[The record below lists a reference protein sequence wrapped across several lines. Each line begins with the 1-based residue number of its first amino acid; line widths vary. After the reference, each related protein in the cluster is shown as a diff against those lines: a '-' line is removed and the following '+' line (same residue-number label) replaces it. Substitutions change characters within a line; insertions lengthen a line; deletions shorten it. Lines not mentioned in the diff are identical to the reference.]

1 MKIISLNTNTWNHT
15 LTKRP
20 LNVRLSNILNSI
32 DEENPDIV
40 CLQEMKYGRN
50 GKYIEQ
56 IKNELP
62 GYQIILPIDFDVDEH
77 SYSIIS
83 IMLVKEKIDID
94 VKSVSDIELTN
105 RYNLVEIGD
114 GLRILNIHI
123 PQTSEFS
130 GAAKWYVQ
138 ERLRL
143 AAQFWETV
151 EKVSTTYQGKMI
163 VVGDMNQN
171 AHGAQ
176 LTSLQADGFT
186 RLGYYDSEFIDHI
199 LLSPSADIYFKHKKL
214 RVDDTISTVDMY
226 TDHPMLIANIA

>member
-50 GKYIEQ
+50 GKYVEQ

>member
-50 GKYIEQ
+50 GKYVEQ

-138 ERLRL
+138 DRLRL

>member
-1 MKIISLNTNTWNHT
+1 M
-15 LTKRP
+15 TKRP

-50 GKYIEQ
+50 GKYVEQ

-138 ERLRL
+138 DRLRL

>member
-50 GKYIEQ
+50 GKYVEQ

-83 IMLVKEKIDID
+83 IMLVKEGIDID

-186 RLGYYDSEFIDHI
+186 RLGYYDPEFIDHI